1 MKKLLNEFKE
11 FALKGNMLDMAIGL
25 IMGSAF
31 SGLVTQLTDSFITPL
46 LSLCTSGVNF
56 DQLMFEIGGATF
68 TYGKFISYAIN
79 FVLQAF
85 VLFMLIRLF
94 HSFQKKEEPAPETTK
109 ICPYCKSEIHIDA
122 VKCPHCASDLPLDE
136 KKEADKK

>member
-31 SGLVTQLTDSFITPL
+31 
-46 LSLCTSGVNF
+46 
-56 DQLMFEIGGATF
+56 
-68 TYGKFISYAIN
+68 
-79 FVLQAF
+79 
-85 VLFMLIRLF
+85 R
-94 HSFQKKEEPAPETTK
+94 
-109 ICPYCKSEIHIDA
+109 IHIDA

>member
-11 FALKGNMLDMAIGL
+11 FALKGNMLDM
-25 IMGSAF
+25 
-31 SGLVTQLTDSFITPL
+31 
-46 LSLCTSGVNF
+46 
-56 DQLMFEIGGATF
+56 
-68 TYGKFISYAIN
+68 AIN